1 MINTL
6 KLVLKYMTKKTLSEF
21 LELYRNDNT
30 RWGYQSALHTFVEF
44 IYKIER
50 EGNRITNQEKA
61 HFSELLNQYFAESRD
76 YYDDILKF
84 AVSLNDNPP
93 KTAKAYIIG
102 VKEFFAF
109 NGNELTQR
117 QWKTIT
123 LKLPKGGARTIE
135 KDMESTIISQI
146 LQHTDLKGKALILT
160 LASSGMRLNEALS
173 ITREDIDLKAN
184 PALIT
189 IRGEYTKTGDH
200 RFTFISRE
208 AIEALTEWLR
218 VREKYLQSSA
228 NRNNGLVLHGKATPK
243 TTKDDR
249 VFPFSDKVAEQLWTT
264 ALTNAG
270 LLSIDKSTN
279 RKQLRLHQLRKFFR
293 SQLALGCPVDIVE
306 ALMGHE
312 GYLTDAYRRYT
323 KSQMAEYYTKNEHY
337 ITIAQNQSIEQI
349 KKEITGEMNEAIK
362 GLVLENQGLQNKN
375 KELEGKLTRLE
386 KAVKVI
392 AKVAMED
399 PSLLPAMKEFL
410 KP

>member
-1 MINTL
+1 M
-6 KLVLKYMTKKTLSEF
+6 KKTFNEF

-30 RWGYQSALHTFVEF
+30 RWGYQSVLHIFVEF

-50 EGNRITNQEKA
+50 KGNRITNEEKA
-61 HFSELLNQYFAESRD
+61 HFSELINRYFTENRD

-84 AVSLNDNPP
+84 AASLNDKPP

-109 NGNELTQR
+109 NGTELTQR

-135 KDMESTIISQI
+135 KDMENTIISQI
-146 LQHTDLKGKALILT
+146 LQHTDLKGKALILI

-173 ITREDIDLKAN
+173 ITISDIDLKAN
-184 PALIT
+184 PAMIT
-189 IRGEYTKTGDH
+189 IRGEYTKTGDY

-208 AIEALTEWLR
+208 AIEALTEWLK
-218 VREKYLQSSA
+218 VREQYLQSSA
-228 NRNNGLVLHGKATPK
+228 NRNNGLVQHGKATPK

-249 VFPFSDKVAEQLWTT
+249 IFPFSDKVAEQLWTT
-264 ALTNAG
+264 ALTNSG

-323 KSQMAEYYTKNEHY
+323 KSQMAEYYSKNEHY

-349 KKEITGEMNEAIK
+349 KKEITSEMNEAIK
-362 GLVLENQGLQNKN
+362 SLVVENQGLQAKN
-375 KELEGKLTRLE
+375 KELEEKLTRLE
-386 KAVKVI
+386 KVVKVV

-399 PSLLPAMKEFL
+399 PSLLPAMKDFMN
-410 KP
+410 P